1 MARRA
6 LRVRA
11 YIAAR
16 EARDRLFRA
25 LNACFDG
32 FWLGLLSREHLHLLD
47 ETFYDTRRENV
58 DGTLYTY
65 FDEEYN
71 SRGLSEWEDAV
82 VRAYFQPDS
91 RVVVTGAGA
100 GREVLAL
107 LDRGFDAV
115 GYEPNGEFVAA
126 GADFLRRR
134 GHGDRLRVS
143 ARDVFPPDAGRCDA
157 VVVGWGSYMLIAGRS
172 RRIEFLRQARSRLD
186 EGDPI
191 LVSFF
196 AIGRKPGYFVL
207 TARIGNLIR
216 RLRGAEPVES
226 GDTFVPNYAHYF
238 TRDEIIDELRD
249 GGFEL
254 VLYEPRPYA
263 HAVGRAS

>member
-1 MARRA
+1 M
-6 LRVRA
+6 RVRT

-16 EARDRLFRA
+16 KARDRLFRA

-32 FWLGLLSREHLHLLD
+32 FWLGLLSREDLHALD
-47 ETFYDTRRENV
+47 ETFYETRRESV
-58 DGTLYTY
+58 DGRLYTY
-65 FDEEYN
+65 LDEDYN
-71 SRGLSEWEDAV
+71 SRGLAEWEEAV
-82 VRAYFQPDS
+82 VEEHFSPGS
-91 RVVVTGAGA
+91 RVIVTGAGG

-115 GYEPNGEFVAA
+115 GYEPNAGFVAA
-126 GADFLRRR
+126 GGELLLRR
-134 GHGDRLRVS
+134 GHGDRLRQS
-143 ARDVFPPDAGRCDA
+143 RRDAFPAEAGRCDA
-157 VVVGWGSYMLIAGRS
+157 VIVGWGSYMLIAGRA
-172 RRIEFLRQARSRLD
+172 RRIEFLSQARSRLD

-196 AIGRKPGYFVL
+196 AIGRKPRYFEL
-207 TARIGNLIR
+207 TAGIANVIR
-216 RLRGAEPVES
+216 RLRRSEPVES

-238 TRDEIIDELRD
+238 TRDEIVDELRA

-254 VLYEPRPYA
+254 VSFEAQPYA